1 MYNIMCTFFYKYSN
15 NEVQINMKYEVAIIG
30 IKSPSFFVSYTTFLK
45 DLLVVPKILE
55 SFGILGNCC
64 QRCNPF
70 FTCEFRTLL
79 VLLHYGPFSCK
90 KVKRILDIITS
101 QKFDFFI
108 FLNWSAFL
116 IHKQPTVFWKKTA
129 TPNWIYQIQ
138 ISKSKTSKYRYIFLI
153 PRDKI
158 GTKQRQVFYQIV
170 EVSLGGENE
179 EIKSATFCN

>member
-70 FTCEFRTLL
+70 FTCEFRTTFK
-79 VLLHYGPFSCK
+79 HYELFSTK
-90 KVKRILDIITS
+90 KVQKLECFITVLTI
-101 QKFDFFI
+101 FF
-108 FLNWSAFL
+108 
-116 IHKQPTVFWKKTA
+116 
-129 TPNWIYQIQ
+129 
-138 ISKSKTSKYRYIFLI
+138 
-153 PRDKI
+153 
-158 GTKQRQVFYQIV
+158 
-170 EVSLGGENE
+170 
-179 EIKSATFCN
+179 

>member
-1 MYNIMCTFFYKYSN
+1 MGKVCYRNICVRFLEYSN

-79 VLLHYGPFSCK
+79 VRLHYGPFSSK
-90 KVKRILDIITS
+90 KVQRILDIITS
-101 QKFDFFI
+101 
-108 FLNWSAFL
+108 
-116 IHKQPTVFWKKTA
+116 
-129 TPNWIYQIQ
+129 
-138 ISKSKTSKYRYIFLI
+138 
-153 PRDKI
+153 
-158 GTKQRQVFYQIV
+158 
-170 EVSLGGENE
+170 
-179 EIKSATFCN
+179 

>member
-138 ISKSKTSKYRYIFLI
+138 ISKSKRLQSIGTSFSFQ
-153 PRDKI
+153 
-158 GTKQRQVFYQIV
+158 GTKQVPNSGSFSIQSSFPR
-170 EVSLGGENE
+170 GN
-179 EIKSATFCN
+179 